1 MNTTKTITCLK
12 LNENFDSICQDN
24 VKVKYM
30 LPGEVAN
37 FYNRKH
43 KVVLES
49 DINIKSPFRNRV
61 ICPVFYQCGGCDFL
75 HIKYDEQLRLKSE
88 HIKHLY
94 DQAKIKTEHFPIVKS
109 ERPHNYRHKV
119 VLSAF
124 MDKTKL
130 KLGLYREGS
139 KDIIPYLD
147 CHLHDL
153 ETNNVLKTVESV
165 LNLYKIGA
173 YDINKNEGIIK
184 HIMIR
189 KSFAE
194 QTMLLV
200 LVTQGYL
207 LPNHKHIVRDIIEK
221 HPKVTSV
228 VQNVH
233 QKKTHLVLLDDEKV
247 LYGTGFIHDRIGDLQ
262 FRLSSKSFY
271 QVNPVQMTIL
281 YQKALDMAD
290 IKPTDIVMDT
300 YSGIGTISLLAAK
313 RAQKV
318 IAIETNKIAHED
330 AVNNKK
336 INQMT
341 NIEFVNEDVTLY
353 MSKYQGQIDVL
364 IMDPTRE
371 GASESFLQSVLKLS
385 PKKVVYISCEPATQV
400 RDIQILKAK
409 YLCKVVQPVDM
420 FSQTVHVE
428 SISLLL
434 LK

>member
-1 MNTTKTITCLK
+1 
-12 LNENFDSICQDN
+12 
-24 VKVKYM
+24 
-30 LPGEVAN
+30 
-37 FYNRKH
+37 
-43 KVVLES
+43 
-49 DINIKSPFRNRV
+49 
-61 ICPVFYQCGGCDFL
+61 
-75 HIKYDEQLRLKSE
+75 
-88 HIKHLY
+88 
-94 DQAKIKTEHFPIVKS
+94 
-109 ERPHNYRHKV
+109 
-119 VLSAF
+119 
-124 MDKTKL
+124 
-130 KLGLYREGS
+130 
-139 KDIIPYLD
+139 
-147 CHLHDL
+147 
-153 ETNNVLKTVESV
+153 
-165 LNLYKIGA
+165 
-173 YDINKNEGIIK
+173 
-184 HIMIR
+184 
-189 KSFAE
+189 
-194 QTMLLV
+194 
-200 LVTQGYL
+200 
-207 LPNHKHIVRDIIEK
+207 
-221 HPKVTSV
+221 
-228 VQNVH
+228 
-233 QKKTHLVLLDDEKV
+233 
-247 LYGTGFIHDRIGDLQ
+247 
-262 FRLSSKSFY
+262 
-271 QVNPVQMTIL
+271 
-281 YQKALDMAD
+281 
-290 IKPTDIVMDT
+290 MDT

>member
-1 MNTTKTITCLK
+1 MNTTKTIKCLQ
-12 LNENFDSICQDN
+12 LNDQFDSICEDN
-24 VKVKYM
+24 IKVKYM

-49 DINIKSPFRNRV
+49 DINIKSQNRHRV

-75 HIKYDEQLRLKSE
+75 HIKYDEQLRMKTD
-88 HIKHLY
+88 HVKHLY
-94 DQAKIKTEHFPIVKS
+94 DQAKIKTEHLPIAKS
-109 ERPHNYRHKV
+109 ERPLNYRHKV

-147 CHLHDL
+147 CHLHDP
-153 ETNNVLKTVESV
+153 ETNNVLKTVEKV
-165 LNLYKIGA
+165 LNHYKIGA
-173 YDINKNEGIIK
+173 YDINRNEGIIK
-184 HIMIR
+184 HVMIR

-207 LPNHKHIVRDIIEK
+207 LPNHKLIVKEIVEK
-221 HPKVTSV
+221 HPSVVTV

-247 LYGTGFIHDRIGDLQ
+247 LYGTGYIHDQIGDLK

-271 QVNPVQMTIL
+271 QVNPVQMTLL
-281 YQKALDMAD
+281 YQKALDLAD
-290 IKPTDIVMDT
+290 IKSTDIVMDT

-318 IAIETNKIAHED
+318 IAIEANQIAHDD

-336 INQMT
+336 VNQIG
-341 NIEFVNEDVTLY
+341 NIEFVNEDVTSY
-353 MSKYQGQIDVL
+353 MSRHQGVVDVL
-364 IMDPTRE
+364 IMDPTRD

-385 PKKVVYISCEPATQV
+385 PKKVVYISCEPMTQV
-400 RDIQILKAK
+400 RDIQLLKAK
-409 YLCKVVQPVDM
+409 YTYKVVQPVDM

-428 SISLLL
+428 SITLLSL
-434 LK
+434 K